1 MGVPR
6 DDYGNNDPA
15 FLRYYAAVLTREADA
30 RPGSNCQWMRDGA
43 ERALRRADDLST
55 PTQGDLF
62 ARIQKG
68 PSDG

>member
-1 MGVPR
+1 MGAPR

-62 ARIQKG
+62 AHIQKG
-68 PSDG
+68 PSDV